1 MPRDNLIVINLNI
14 TIHTWMSSQLD
25 STLEIL
31 HVHQLDISKFIVDL
45 LSNQHYADHP
55 VVCGLISNLGE
66 ICAALTNA
74 SGESGL
80 NWICDF
86 AKEKYKSDI
95 VNLVK
100 GRHGWEF
107 SAIHMLAKQIED
119 F

>member
-1 MPRDNLIVINLNI
+1 
-14 TIHTWMSSQLD
+14 MSSQLD

-31 HVHQLDISKFIVDL
+31 RVHQLDISKFIVDL

-80 NWICDF
+80 WF
-86 AKEKYKSDI
+86 PVAKYKLE
-95 VNLVK
+95 VCK
-100 GRHGWEF
+100 AAE
-107 SAIHMLAKQIED
+107 
-119 F
+119 